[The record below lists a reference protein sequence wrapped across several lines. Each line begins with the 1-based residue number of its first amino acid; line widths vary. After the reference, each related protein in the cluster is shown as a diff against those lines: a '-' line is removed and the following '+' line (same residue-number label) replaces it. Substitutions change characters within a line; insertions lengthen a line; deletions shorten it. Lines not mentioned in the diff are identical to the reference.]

1 MRTYEDIEGYLL
13 RLSQPFEELKKG
25 LWVIHDEYDNI
36 DNIVIHFAPPVIVFR
51 VNLMKVPE
59 KNREDFFRK
68 LLELNATEMLHG
80 AYGIEG
86 EKVVAMATLQTEN
99 LDYNEFQAAVDS
111 LSMAI
116 ADHYKILSQYH

>member
-1 MRTYEDIEGYLL
+1 
-13 RLSQPFEELKKG
+13 
-25 LWVIHDEYDNI
+25 
-36 DNIVIHFAPPVIVFR
+36 
-51 VNLMKVPE
+51 
-59 KNREDFFRK
+59 
-68 LLELNATEMLHG
+68 MLHG

-116 ADHYKILSQYH
+116 SDHYKILSQYK